1 MSRLEELLDR
11 LRDPYWR
18 LDHPEVTAV
27 LLALIT
33 GVIGLAFTW
42 IRIHLIETPRESTT

>member
-1 MSRLEELLDR
+1 MGKLEQLLDR

-27 LLALIT
+27 LLGVIT
-33 GVIGLAFTW
+33 GVIGLLFTW
-42 IRIHLIETPRESTT
+42 IRIRLIEAPREGA